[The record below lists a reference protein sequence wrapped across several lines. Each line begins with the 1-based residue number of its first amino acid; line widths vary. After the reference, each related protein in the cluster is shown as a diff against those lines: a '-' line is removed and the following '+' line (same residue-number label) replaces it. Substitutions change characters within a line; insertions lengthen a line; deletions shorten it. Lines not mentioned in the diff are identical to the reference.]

1 MMAEAIIQKAG
12 GGAASDECTAG
23 KVQVLAGY
31 TAVTKDSGDEP
42 TEGEMANRGAVSQ
55 ELPAGGS
62 YTVPAG
68 YHNGAG
74 KVTAKS
80 LASQTACSASDGYV
94 YSGKTYWKD
103 GVLRTGNMS
112 VSSVLSFNAAA
123 YGGKQILLKWQ
134 NPYAATGKPFSGVII
149 TYSTSGYPGSGGTVI
164 YQGAGNNTA
173 SGGWSQVIATM
184 PAYGTTYYFSARPY
198 VTCSAGNMYGNALN
212 GSAATVKELWLTYTS
227 SASYTIPQ
235 GYTKLD
241 LFAVG
246 GGGGS
251 YNSSKNSSACGAG
264 GGYTKTVNGIA
275 VSGGQTL
282 EITVGAGGSGNHNG
296 SASSVVRSGT
306 SLIAAN
312 GGEVGLIFSSASS
325 TDGRGGSGGGTEG
338 GESGVTMYGGQGGSD
353 GSHGYR
359 GNGSSSTSALNGPY
373 GQGTTTRAWGLS
385 SGTLYAG
392 GGGGGSYRGGYHGA
406 GGAGGG
412 GRGGSGNTS
421 SGYMAVSGSVNTG
434 GGSGGCQYHYASSGS
449 YSSSGGSGIVLI
461 HVY

>member
-1 MMAEAIIQKAG
+1 M
-12 GGAASDECTAG
+12 
-23 KVQVLAGY
+23 
-31 TAVTKDSGDEP
+31 
-42 TEGEMANRGAVSQ
+42 
-55 ELPAGGS
+55 
-62 YTVPAG
+62 
-68 YHNGAG
+68 
-74 KVTAKS
+74 
-80 LASQTACSASDGYV
+80 
-94 YSGKTYWKD
+94 
-103 GVLRTGNMS
+103 
-112 VSSVLSFNAAA
+112 
-123 YGGKQILLKWQ
+123 
-134 NPYAATGKPFSGVII
+134 
-149 TYSTSGYPGSGGTVI
+149 I